1 MKPFQQQAIPAVS
14 NRAVAGHTNS
24 GSNVLQMGT
33 VKPMNNQTGQGMQ
46 RDLEEIDLGGNG
58 EEIDLKALY
67 EKQNESQNQ

>member
-1 MKPFQQQAIPAVS
+1 
-14 NRAVAGHTNS
+14 
-24 GSNVLQMGT
+24 MGT

-67 EKQNESQNQ
+67 EKQNES